1 MSERKAKV
9 SSTLGAKTRCSA
21 CGATTWL
28 RNQTTGEFSG
38 PWHFRDCPS
47 VPGGT
52 ELSMHNIDDQA
63 KWEQEGRVPKEQGV
77 RILKA
82 IMAML
87 DSPSHEIMLER
98 KAAIQE
104 EIAKL

>member
-1 MSERKAKV
+1 
-9 SSTLGAKTRCSA
+9 
-21 CGATTWL
+21 
-28 RNQTTGEFSG
+28 
-38 PWHFRDCPS
+38 
-47 VPGGT
+47 
-52 ELSMHNIDDQA
+52 MHNIDDQA

>member
-1 MSERKAKV
+1 MSERKARVFNGPAEKV
-9 SSTLGAKTRCSA
+9 KCSA
-21 CGATTWL
+21 CGATL
-28 RNQTTGEFSG
+28 

-47 VPGGT
+47 VPGGR
-52 ELSMHNIDDQA
+52 ELSLRDIDDKA
-63 KWEQEGRVPKEQGV
+63 KWAEEKRVPKEQGV